1 MMVDILNPEFGAWQ
15 TLLRES
21 LRDRGHRS
29 EILGV
34 ARLAMVRAE
43 VMERA
48 RQYSRELENTALRCG
63 VRLAKDDGL
72 PDDDQRG
79 LVMAGHQPVIF
90 HPGLLFKAESLTKLA
105 RDTGAFGVHVVIDTD
120 AGKPCEVSW
129 PRVSGDELVIRRA
142 AIARAA
148 GVMESNPAEE
158 TLYSAQRV
166 APRAEIRD
174 IFSEMQGDLR
184 SMGRV
189 KEAERAREI
198 GLVYES
204 LEGCSIAS
212 ANSIARWTREPRGYR
227 EVPLST
233 LLRDTSLRDVL
244 SLLPKDAER
253 LHSMYNAC
261 LEEYRR
267 EHAIKNA
274 ANPFP
279 NLRASASSYEL
290 PLWLIKDNQR
300 HPLWSDTHDIK
311 ALPDGSYLATRG
323 SLTTMA
329 LRAYS
334 CDLFVHGLGG
344 GRYDQFV
351 NIFTEK
357 YLGVELPRFVVASRT
372 RVLDEDRVEKLSA
385 AITRGNSLKE
395 IVAQTER
402 YLGTGIFTES
412 EEERLRALISR
423 RDQLRGKLA
432 EASDSQQ
439 RSDVAHQL
447 NDANREVREIAQTS
461 SLGRDIKEL
470 KRNEQLLARWSFR
483 EFPYFLF

>member
-1 MMVDILNPEFGAWQ
+1 MIVDILEPEFAAWQ
-15 TLLRES
+15 TQLRES
-21 LRDRGHRS
+21 LRSRGRRG
-29 EILGV
+29 EIVGEALL
-34 ARLAMVRAE
+34 RTIRAE
-43 VMERA
+43 VMEYA
-48 RQYSRELENTALRCG
+48 REYSRELEETALQSG
-63 VRLAKDDGL
+63 VRLSENDGL
-72 PDDDQRG
+72 PDDDRHG
-79 LVMAGHQPVIF
+79 LVMAGHQPIVF
-90 HPGLLFKAESLTKLA
+90 HPGLMCKAESLTKLA

-120 AGKPCEVSW
+120 AGKLCEVSW
-129 PRVSGDELVIRRA
+129 PRVSDDELIIRRA
-142 AIARAA
+142 PIAREV
-148 GVMESNPAEE
+148 GVVNATAAEE
-158 TLYSAQRV
+158 TLYAAQRV
-166 APRAEIRD
+166 ATRAEIRD
-174 IFSEMQGDLR
+174 IFAEMRADLL
-184 SMGRV
+184 SMGHV

-198 GLVYES
+198 GIIYER
-204 LEGCSIAS
+204 LEGSPIAS
-212 ANSIARWTREPRGYR
+212 ANSIARCSIELRGYR
-227 EVPLST
+227 EVQLSS

-244 SLLPKDAER
+244 PLLASDAER
-253 LHSMYNAC
+253 LHKTYNAC

-279 NLRASASSYEL
+279 NLRVSAGSHEL

-300 HPLWSDTHDIK
+300 HPLWSGARETQS
-311 ALPDGSYLATRG
+311 LGEGSYIATRG
-323 SLTTMA
+323 SLTTMV
-329 LRAYS
+329 LRAYC

-344 GRYDQFV
+344 GKYDHFV
-351 NIFTEK
+351 NMFTAR
-357 YLGVELPRFVVASRT
+357 YLGVELPPFVVASRT

-395 IVAQTER
+395 IVAQTKR

-423 RDQLRGKLA
+423 RDQLRVKLA

-439 RSDVAHQL
+439 RSVVAHQL